1 MNEKETINIMFQA
14 FLQVQSMNVP
24 YPIKYKMLGALFNM
38 TPNGWRVVGIT
49 EKAIYRFKDYN
60 FKYKSGMGINRS
72 HIFPRHKRNKYL
84 LQRQDWN
91 IQSWWKYFYE
101 RDKCILATSTE
112 NMNKEPIISKFRVPK
127 NMFRSSGFS
136 FKVKEVESMFLEAS
150 YKKLIQQS
158 SNKK

>member
-24 YPIKYKMLGALFNM
+24 YPIKNKMLGALFNM

-84 LQRQDWN
+84 LN
-91 IQSWWKYFYE
+91 
-101 RDKCILATSTE
+101 C
-112 NMNKEPIISKFRVPK
+112 
-127 NMFRSSGFS
+127 
-136 FKVKEVESMFLEAS
+136 
-150 YKKLIQQS
+150 
-158 SNKK
+158 